1 MNLLRA
7 DDSYKISSLKTA
19 LNCLLLQIVSGA
31 LRVKKDI
38 VFCVCQAHVQF
49 LEEIHMASFLHND
62 TGAIKTISCDLTL
75 CLLLLYMY
83 VDYIFR

>member
-31 LRVKKDI
+31 LRVKIDI
-38 VFCVCQAHVQF
+38 VFYVCQAHVQI
-49 LEEIHMASFLHND
+49 LEDMQMSSFLHND
-62 TGAIKTISCDLTL
+62 TGAIKAISCDLTL
-75 CLLLLYMY
+75 CLLLSYMY
-83 VDYIFR
+83 VGNIFR